1 VVEIYAR
8 SERFRRKI
16 KFAFW
21 IFNILAMA
29 RSSMNVELKK
39 FWDFMHAAALSEN
52 SVVVR
57 NETNFDSY
65 DFVTSLGS
73 TA

>member
-1 VVEIYAR
+1 
-8 SERFRRKI
+8 
-16 KFAFW
+16 
-21 IFNILAMA
+21 
-29 RSSMNVELKK
+29 MNVELKK